1 MPLKA
6 GEEEFAIHCDNDCG
20 PVFGRGADLSIE
32 DAPNSSECS
41 TDLDN
46 SYECPPDEDSN
57 AFLTGEENFYVGE
70 MEVFGFEK

>member
-6 GEEEFAIHCDNDCG
+6 GEEGFAILCVNNRG

-32 DAPNSSECS
+32 DAPNSCECS
-41 TDLDN
+41 VELGN
-46 SYECPPDEDSN
+46 SYECPPDEDSKT
-57 AFLTGEENFYVGE
+57 FLTGDENFYVGE